1 MIIKRKQTNTWVVI
15 PFFIVVSLVHSCA
28 NPVPPSGGDK
38 DTTAPVL
45 MSIEHTI
52 KHGQTRLILAFN
64 ENITTSGP
72 LIYSPKVI
80 GSAIPQTSN
89 IKLQRNHLIVDVPKN
104 TNCLYLDRWVVDLN
118 EKNPLVNNT
127 LLLSNDSGEVLL
139 KVKDIKQVKEKYGVF
154 IKTDSLLY
162 VPQGAKSS
170 YYHFQGLPNKIHET
184 YIIKNDN
191 NQKIDNDEQYQ
202 VFYSVN
208 RPTDTFFISL
218 YPERKLY
225 KSAYFLTNDKVYSLI
240 GSPLYHEW
248 LNRTDSFVINQDT
261 LFLPWIHIVDIQN
274 ALQIDSFIK
283 TNKNI
288 KKTHVRLYGILDK
301 DTFISDLGYYGFN
314 HNSYLKK
321 YHKTTS
327 DSIKINYLF
336 ISKNEVTNP
345 TDDTVYF
352 RMSNE
357 KMNYILILKPKET
370 ITITLP
376 EGNYSWVS
384 WINHQKNNQILNI
397 EGYNFKEL
405 KPMDD
410 PEVFFNSPKPWILKK
425 NLSNTLI
432 LPEKESYNT
441 GVTTK

>member
-1 MIIKRKQTNTWVVI
+1 
-15 PFFIVVSLVHSCA
+15 
-28 NPVPPSGGDK
+28 
-38 DTTAPVL
+38 
-45 MSIEHTI
+45 
-52 KHGQTRLILAFN
+52 
-64 ENITTSGP
+64 
-72 LIYSPKVI
+72 
-80 GSAIPQTSN
+80 
-89 IKLQRNHLIVDVPKN
+89 
-104 TNCLYLDRWVVDLN
+104 
-118 EKNPLVNNT
+118 
-127 LLLSNDSGEVLL
+127 
-139 KVKDIKQVKEKYGVF
+139 
-154 IKTDSLLY
+154 
-162 VPQGAKSS
+162 
-170 YYHFQGLPNKIHET
+170 
-184 YIIKNDN
+184 
-191 NQKIDNDEQYQ
+191 
-202 VFYSVN
+202 
-208 RPTDTFFISL
+208 
-218 YPERKLY
+218 
-225 KSAYFLTNDKVYSLI
+225 LI

-321 YHKTTS
+321 YHKKTS

-336 ISKNEVTNP
+336 ISKNEVINP

-357 KMNYILILKPKET
+357 KMNYILTLKPRET

-384 WINHQKNNQILNI
+384 WINHPKNNQILNI